1 MWKENRGIPRPP
13 LPEDTKEWV
22 DGEQRVSHH
31 HPRTIH
37 FPPVTPYLLPPLP
50 LFLPLS
56 RVISSFTFLVSAS
69 SSHPPSRAPLT
80 AFSRFPTLIHRPKP
94 ASTLPPDLDPLSI
107 LPVYAARRDARMLWE
122 FVLGR
127 TFNDASEKFW
137 GRKKREGGGVLD
149 RFLFS
154 SRFSGLLFGGK
165 RDRGKFST
173 GAAPRRR
180 EISSPRELCTGT
192 VHNVFLRW
200 REGRRRGLV
209 RSRKEIFKRGV
220 VVELHF
226 STFSR

>member
-13 LPEDTKEWV
+13 LPEETKEWV

-180 EISSPRELCTGT
+180 EISSPCAARIM
-192 VHNVFLRW
+192 HWDRA
-200 REGRRRGLV
+200 
-209 RSRKEIFKRGV
+209 
-220 VVELHF
+220 
-226 STFSR
+226 